1 MAESLR
7 IEADNLARRM
17 AARILGNYAPP
28 RLRHVDELLAE
39 LERATARDVAAGE
52 WDLFAA
58 EIAGALRGSGV
69 DQFLR
74 LPPIAKTMHPRIRGR
89 SRGYL
94 RHVLGSHRFSPEIQR
109 ALTESPVGKP
119 LVNPH
124 YPLSSPLLIQHG
136 YHLIRL
142 LEATQL
148 DLARLRLV
156 VDFGGGYGGFCR
168 LLRNIGYR
176 EKYLIWDLPVMCA
189 LQRFFLR
196 NVFPSSADR
205 AAPPN
210 IEWLTSGDPGARDA
224 VMRHAAERGP
234 SLFVATWSLSE
245 TPLPVRE
252 EIAPALEGFGFVLLA
267 YQRTF
272 GETDNVAWFSGLEKR
287 LPQFRWQHFECPV
300 YRNNFYLIG
309 RNAARG
315 QAGHEAR

>member
-1 MAESLR
+1 MAESMR
-7 IEADNLARRM
+7 IEADNLARRI
-17 AARILGNYAPP
+17 AARILGDYPPP
-28 RLRHVDELLAE
+28 RLRHAEELLAE
-39 LERATARDVAAGE
+39 LERAAAREVAAGE
-52 WDLFAA
+52 WNRLAA
-58 EIAGALRGSGV
+58 EIAGALRASGV

-94 RHVLGSHRFSPEIQR
+94 RHVLGSDRFSPEFQR

-124 YPLSSPLLIQHG
+124 YPLSSPLLVQHA

-148 DLARLRLV
+148 DLAGLRLV

-168 LLRNIGYR
+168 LLRNICYR

-189 LQRFFLR
+189 LQRFYLR
-196 NVFPSSADR
+196 NVFPGTADG
-205 AAPPN
+205 AAPAN
-210 IEWLTSGDPGARDA
+210 IEWLTGADPGARD
-224 VMRHAAERGP
+224 VLMRHVAEREP

-245 TPLPVRE
+245 TPPTVRE
-252 EIAPALEGFGFVLLA
+252 QIVPALEGCGYVLLA
-267 YQRTF
+267 YQRAF
-272 GETDNVAWFSGLEKR
+272 GETDNVAWFGSLEKR

-309 RNAARG
+309 RNAAR
-315 QAGHEAR
+315 A